1 MPAAFGHWKRGR
13 AVPDLGTYAVEVLSA
28 YAVSIALLVGVVGLS
43 WRRYVRVRA
52 ALEQAEK
59 ND

>member
-1 MPAAFGHWKRGR
+1 M
-13 AVPDLGTYAVEVLSA
+13 PDLGNYAIEVLSA
-28 YAVSIALLVGVVGLS
+28 YAVSILLLLGLVVIS

-59 ND
+59 NG